1 MTHIRFDLTEMDRGG
16 AISTSFS
23 GRSEGR
29 EVRKVHELDK
39 KDGDGCVYDVYIPRN
54 TTSINPSF
62 FLGLFYSSIKK
73 LGMEKFKKKYVFCY
87 DELQDSLRDVIRSN
101 VEKCF
106 VRAQNEL
113 NGITGLSY

>member
-1 MTHIRFDLTEMDRGG
+1 MKHIRFNLTEKDRGG

-29 EVRKVHELDK
+29 AVRKEHELDK
-39 KDGDGCVYDVYIPRN
+39 KDGDDYVYDVYIPRN

-73 LGMEKFKKKYVFCY
+73 LGMKKFKEKYVICY
-87 DELQDSLRDVIRSN
+87 DELQDNLRCVIKNN
-101 VEKCF
+101 VERCF

-113 NGITGLSY
+113 NGVTGLSF

>member
-1 MTHIRFDLTEMDRGG
+1 MAHIRFDLTEKDRGG

-29 EVRKVHELDK
+29 EVRKVHKLDE
-39 KDGDGCVYDVYIPRN
+39 KDKDDCVYDVYIPHN

-62 FLGLFYSSIKK
+62 FLGLFYSSVKK

-87 DELQDSLRDVIRSN
+87 DELQENLRNVIRN
-101 VEKCF
+101 NIEKCF

-113 NGITGLSY
+113 NGITGLNF

>member
-1 MTHIRFDLTEMDRGG
+1 MKHIRIDLTEKDRGG
-16 AISTSFS
+16 AVSTSFS

-29 EVRKVHELDK
+29 AVRKVHELDK
-39 KDGDGCVYDVYIPRN
+39 KDGDCCVYDVYIPRN

-73 LGMEKFKKKYVFCY
+73 MGIEKFKKKYVFCY
-87 DELQDSLRDVIRSN
+87 DNLQENLRSIIKNN

-113 NGITGLSY
+113 NGVTGLSF